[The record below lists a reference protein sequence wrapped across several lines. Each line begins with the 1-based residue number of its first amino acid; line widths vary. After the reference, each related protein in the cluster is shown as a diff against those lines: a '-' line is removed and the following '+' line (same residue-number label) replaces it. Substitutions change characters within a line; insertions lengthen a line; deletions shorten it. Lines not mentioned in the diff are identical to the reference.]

1 MSYLPLGNTVGAC
14 SEMIQQALN
23 AYIEKNPHGIITEED
38 SPTAVHAYAM
48 HFLGKRYLEMLNR
61 FERCHLYRKS
71 LEMLLWVKYMRS
83 LASPGDAVGCIAA
96 QSVGEPSTQMTLNTF
111 HLAGH
116 GGANV
121 TLGIP
126 RLREIIMTASKTL
139 KTPTMTIPLRD
150 GKELSQ
156 AKFLARKLCQ
166 LPLIDLL
173 DHRAGIVV
181 KEEIVYARDFD
192 SSAPWQRQYSI
203 RLVLENM
210 QAIHSTF
217 DISFDDILHVVKSK
231 FSLKLQQILRSE
243 QRKVGEKASGKTLDA
258 FKSSVK
264 VNEETGRG
272 KNSDKESDA
281 GGEERGDHDDDAS
294 ASTGRKKAV
303 DSDDS
308 SDEEGD
314 AVGSH
319 REDEDDD
326 TRVNKEGQEYE
337 NDVED
342 DDDALDSDKEK
353 MELDVDADDDDDDD
367 EGSVH
372 SKKPAAKKNV
382 RSKAAEV
389 SPSKSSRRKVSS
401 KVIKSDDL
409 NFSHEDGWIEIRF
422 SFPAA
427 ARRLL
432 MAPLAEKAA
441 QACMVRSTP
450 NIKYSYVMPKASDS
464 DGIKFVTDGVNF
476 EAIWSLSDEVV
487 DMNAIDCNDIWRISQ
502 TFGIEAARLAIV
514 KEIQTVFGGKER
526 PPKLLSL
533 VVD

>member
-1 MSYLPLGNTVGAC
+1 
-14 SEMIQQALN
+14 
-23 AYIEKNPHGIITEED
+23 
-38 SPTAVHAYAM
+38 
-48 HFLGKRYLEMLNR
+48 
-61 FERCHLYRKS
+61 
-71 LEMLLWVKYMRS
+71 MLLWVKYMRS

-181 KEEIVYARDFD
+181 KEEIVFARDID

-217 DISFDDILHVVKSK
+217 DISFEDILHVVKSK

-258 FKSSVK
+258 FKSTAK

-272 KNSDKESDA
+272 KNSDKDSDAGDNDA
-281 GGEERGDHDDDAS
+281 GGEEGGDHDDDAT
-294 ASTGRKKAV
+294 ASTSRKKAA

-308 SDEEGD
+308 SDEEED

-319 REDEDDD
+319 KEEEDDD

-337 NDVED
+337 NDVDED
-342 DDDALDSDKEK
+342 DDILDSEKEK
-353 MELDVDADDDDDDD
+353 MELDIEADDDDDD
-367 EGSVH
+367 EVSVP
-372 SKKPAAKKNV
+372 SKKPAAKKAV
-382 RSKAAEV
+382 RSEAAEV
-389 SPSKSSRRKVSS
+389 SPSKSSRRKDSS
-401 KVIKSDDL
+401 KAIKSDDL
-409 NFSHEDGWIEIRF
+409 NFNHEDGWIEIRF

-487 DMNAIDCNDIWRISQ
+487 NMNAIDCNDIWRISQ

-514 KEIQTVFGGKER
+514 TEIKTVFGGK
-526 PPKLLSL
+526 KSDLSCYWWF
-533 VVD
+533 D

>member
-1 MSYLPLGNTVGAC
+1 
-14 SEMIQQALN
+14 
-23 AYIEKNPHGIITEED
+23 
-38 SPTAVHAYAM
+38 
-48 HFLGKRYLEMLNR
+48 
-61 FERCHLYRKS
+61 
-71 LEMLLWVKYMRS
+71 MLLWVKYMRS

-150 GKELSQ
+150 GKELSH

-166 LPLIDLL
+166 LPLMDLL

-181 KEEIVYARDFD
+181 KEEIVYARDID

-203 RLVLENM
+203 RLVLENI
-210 QAIHSTF
+210 QAIQSTF
-217 DISFDDILHVVKSK
+217 EISFDDVLHVVKST

-258 FKSSVK
+258 FKSAAKANDEV
-264 VNEETGRG
+264 GRG
-272 KNSDKESDA
+272 RSSDKDSDAGDNEA
-281 GGEERGDHDDDAS
+281 GGEEGGGDPDEEGKKAS
-294 ASTGRKKAV
+294 NRKKAA

-308 SDEEGD
+308 SDEEEG

-319 REDEDDD
+319 KEDEDDD

-337 NDVED
+337 DDVED
-342 DDDALDSDKEK
+342 DDDILDAEKEK
-353 MELDVDADDDDDDD
+353 MELDVDADDDDEDD
-367 EGSVH
+367 EVSVP
-372 SKKPAAKKNV
+372 SKKTAAAKKGV
-382 RSKAAEV
+382 RSEV
-389 SPSKSSRRKVSS
+389 SPSKSSRRS
-401 KVIKSDDL
+401 KLIRSEDL

-450 NIKYSYVMPKASDS
+450 NIKYAYVMPKASDS

-487 DMNAIDCNDIWRISQ
+487 NMNAIDCNDIWRISQ

-514 KEIQTVFGGKER
+514 QEIKTVFGGELETTK
-526 PPKLLSL
+526 SYC
-533 VVD
+533 